1 MNHQPQIMLNVICYN
16 LNMIFKFYW
25 VIVINNESYI
35 NADNSITLLILIFM
49 NFIYVNTLSYYL
61 NVLYLMYQD

>member
-1 MNHQPQIMLNVICYN
+1 MLNVICYN